1 MDASIVNEAGGIL
14 KRNYEG
20 KIVNQV
26 ANPSALWAT
35 IDKNSRSIVQ
45 GEKTIVAL
53 RMNLSQA
60 VGARS
65 EFGVLPIAQ
74 KTRTVQKEVTLK
86 NLYGVMRISGP
97 LMEASKT
104 DSAAFIRAIR
114 NESEGMTESLK
125 IDMARQS
132 MGDGTGNLAQL
143 AVNVATQVLQL
154 ESDANMLYFEVDMRI
169 DIRNSTTKALISSG
183 DSRTI
188 TDVDVANKQITID
201 AGGGNVTTAVTDAV
215 YREDSVDEEVGGLK
229 KIISATGILHGV
241 DPTVPGN
248 RRWASTEDLAFGTF
262 DEIKFQNS
270 MDDVHTQS
278 GAWPNMIYS
287 QKGPR
292 NAYLRTLKADRR
304 FVTQNPIKLDA
315 GFKGLA
321 YTGGEREAAWVK
333 DSFVRGSEEVFAPNM
348 DWLELRRAKPFK
360 FITIGGS
367 VWIAEIAGSQGVDA
381 FKAVLASYM
390 EMVTRKRNAHLH
402 LDGVV

>member
-35 IDKNSRSIVQ
+35 VDKNSRAIVQ

-60 VGARS
+60 VGARG
-65 EFGVLPIAQ
+65 EFGVLPKAQ

-97 LMEASKT
+97 LMEASKS

-132 MGDGTGNLAQL
+132 MGDGTGILAL
-143 AVNVATQVLQL
+143 TAVNVATQVLQL
-154 ESDANMLYFEVDMRI
+154 ETDANMLYFEVDMLI
-169 DIRNSTTKALISSG
+169 DIRDAAKALIAAG

-188 TDVDVANKQITID
+188 IDVDVANKQITID
-201 AGGGNVTTAVTDAV
+201 VSGGNVTTAATDGI
-215 YREDSVDEEVGGLK
+215 YREDSVDEEIGGLR
-229 KIISATGILHGV
+229 KIVSATGALHGV
-241 DPTVPGN
+241 DPTVAGN
-248 RRWASTEDLAFGTF
+248 RRWASSEDLAFGVF
-262 DEIKFQNS
+262 DEIKFQ
-270 MDDVHTQS
+270 DALDGVHTNS

-287 QKGPR
+287 QAKPR
-292 NAYLRTLKADRR
+292 NAYLKALKSQRR
-304 FVTQNPIKLDA
+304 FVTQNPLKLDA

-333 DSFVRGSEEVFAPNM
+333 DSFVRFSDEVFAMNM
-348 DWLELRRAKPFK
+348 DWLELRRAKPFR

-367 VWIAEIAGSQGVDA
+367 VWIAEISGSQGVDA

-390 EMVTRKRNAHLH
+390 ELVTRKRSAHLH
-402 LDGVV
+402 LLQVT